1 MNYTPE
7 DELLIQEK
15 YEDLMASCEKIYRKN
30 VYLFLKKRRKK

>member
-15 YEDLMASCEKIYRKN
+15 YEDLMASCEKIYRKETDRD
-30 VYLFLKKRRKK
+30 FIKKVKA